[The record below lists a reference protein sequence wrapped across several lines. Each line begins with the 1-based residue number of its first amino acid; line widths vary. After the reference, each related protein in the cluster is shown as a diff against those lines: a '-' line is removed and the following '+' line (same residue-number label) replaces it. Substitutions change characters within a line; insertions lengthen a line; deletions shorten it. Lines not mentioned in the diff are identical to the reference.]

1 MRDQIQ
7 VKGTLPLIADF
18 LNTTESRIYDV
29 FNLNIKTKA
38 EIRKE
43 QKGGESD
50 GLTDKGKTIPAPKD
64 SI

>member
-1 MRDQIQ
+1 MRGLIQ
-7 VKGTLPLIADF
+7 VKGTLPLIANF
-18 LNTTESRIYDV
+18 LETSESRIYDV

-38 EIRKE
+38 EIKKE

>member
-1 MRDQIQ
+1 MREQVQ

-29 FNLNIKTKA
+29 FNLNVKTKA

-43 QKGGESD
+43 QKGA
-50 GLTDKGKTIPAPKD
+50 TAWH
-64 SI
+64 

>member
-1 MRDQIQ
+1 MRVQVQ
-7 VKGTLPLIADF
+7 VKGTNPLIAEF
-18 LNTTESRIYDV
+18 LNTSESRIYDV

-38 EIRKE
+38 EIKKE
-43 QKGGESD
+43 MKGGESD